1 MDSEKIENSIIEK
14 ILSSNEVSL
23 DNISDKEL
31 MVSIKEKVVEANY
44 LKEEW
49 QIHYAI
55 ERILRGI
62 KLHHK
67 SNSQKSDKKRQTFNF
82 LINFAISILFYS
94 IIKILFKEAFPSLI
108 IGALPSIIFL
118 GIIYFLITKARN
130 SLRGKEILYNI
141 LVALIIFPFLA
152 VNIGKF
158 IKTDSA
164 WLILPIAILAY
175 VLAKPVRLILKRIL
189 IYITN
194 FFKNRQRKTPK

>member
-194 FFKNRQRKTPK
+194 FFKSRQRKT